1 MYIRKGIY
9 MKKYNSRSEVPEQYK
24 WNLSDIYE
32 NTKEYDKSFNQL
44 KEDIKKLSTYEGCTK
59 DSNKLYEFL
68 ELDSKT
74 IALLYR
80 VNVYAFLINDQEL
93 GISENM
99 DRMTKAEEQ
108 EAKYGNAVAFF
119 SPELLELSKEEY
131 EKLFENNKL
140 NEYKHLLDDVYRAKD
155 HILSSDKEI
164 IINELNA
171 SQPNY
176 GNASSTLLNKLNDYG
191 TVTIDGDEEK
201 ITQTNLRRLL
211 KNGNKDIRLEVREKY
226 NKVLDQYADM
236 SAILLNSYVKNNIT
250 SCKLHNY
257 KDAWDEKLFITK
269 MPNEAYEAL
278 RTTVEDNVDKLQKYF
293 RIFKETLKL
302 DSLDM
307 CDLNLEMIKL
317 DKEYSIED
325 GEKLCLEAIKPL
337 GKDYYNHFKK
347 VFDNHYID
355 YAQYPGKTSGGYS
368 ASGLDFDS
376 RILLSFNYDL
386 DSVSTVIHE
395 GGHNVHHQYV
405 TENNPI
411 QYRDIGS
418 LISEVASLT
427 NECLLSSY
435 LAENGKDK
443 KEKLKGIENILD
455 VIVSNLFGAVREAK
469 MEQDFYNYVNEGNNI
484 TKDYMDKLTKDSI
497 DKYYGDT
504 VNKDE
509 YYGLSWVRRSHYYMD
524 YYLYAYSICISIASY
539 VASEILNGN
548 KEMLDNYIKF
558 LSTGTSKDNI
568 EIFNTL
574 GIDVTDKKVY
584 EKAIE
589 YFDSMLDKFVKLRD
603 EA

>member
-1 MYIRKGIY
+1 
-9 MKKYNSRSEVPEQYK
+9 MKKYNSRSEVPEEYK
-24 WNLSDIYE
+24 WNLKDIFKD
-32 NTKEYDKSFNQL
+32 TSEYDKAFIEL
-44 KEDIKKLSTYEGCTK
+44 KNNIEKLSTYVGCTK

-68 ELDSKT
+68 QLDNNT
-74 IALLYR
+74 LALLYR
-80 VNVYAFLINDQEL
+80 INVYAFLINDQEL

-99 DRMTKAEEQ
+99 DRMSKAEEQ
-108 EAKYGNAVAFF
+108 EAKYSNAVSFF

-131 EKLFENNKL
+131 EALFENDKL
-140 NEYKHLLDDVYRAKD
+140 NEFKYILDNIYRSKE
-155 HILSSDKEI
+155 HILPSDKEI
-164 IINELNA
+164 IINELNI

-176 GNASSTLLNKLNDYG
+176 GNASATLLNKLNDYG
-191 TVTIDGDEEK
+191 TITIDGEEEK

-211 KNGNKDIRLEVREKY
+211 KNENKDIRQEVRTKY
-226 NKVLDQYADM
+226 NKVLDQYGDM

-250 SCKLHNY
+250 TCKLHNF
-257 KDAWDEKLFITK
+257 KDAWDEKLFNTK

-278 RTTVEDNVDKLQKYF
+278 RTTVEENVDKLQKYF
-293 RIFKETLKL
+293 RVFKDTLKL

-307 CDLNLEMIKL
+307 CDLNLEMVKL
-317 DKEYSIED
+317 DNEYSIE
-325 GEKLCLEAIKPL
+325 EAQKLCLEAIKPL
-337 GKDYYNHFKK
+337 GEDYYNHFIK
-347 VFDNHYID
+347 VFNNHYID
-355 YAQYPGKTSGGYS
+355 YAQYPGKCSGGYS
-368 ASGLDFDS
+368 AAGVDFDS
-376 RILLSFNYDL
+376 RILLSYNYDL
-386 DSVSTVIHE
+386 DSVSTIAHE

-405 TENNPI
+405 NENNPI

-418 LISEVASLT
+418 LVSEVASLT

-484 TKDYMDKLTKDSI
+484 TKDYMNKLTSDSI

-509 YYGLSWVRRSHYYMD
+509 FTGLSWIRRSHYYMD
-524 YYLYAYSICISIASY
+524 YYLYSYSICISIASY

-558 LSTGTSKDNI
+558 LSTGTSIDNI

>member
-1 MYIRKGIY
+1 
-9 MKKYNSRSEVPEQYK
+9 MKKYNSRSEVPEEYK
-24 WNLSDIYE
+24 WNLKDIFKD
-32 NTKEYDKSFNQL
+32 TSEYDKAFIEL
-44 KEDIKKLSTYEGCTK
+44 KNNIEKLSTFVGCTK

-68 ELDSKT
+68 QLDNNT
-74 IALLYR
+74 LALLYR
-80 VNVYAFLINDQEL
+80 INVYAFLINDQEL

-99 DRMTKAEEQ
+99 DRMSKAEEQ
-108 EAKYGNAVAFF
+108 EAKYSNAVSFF

-131 EKLFENNKL
+131 EALFENDKL
-140 NEYKHLLDDVYRAKD
+140 NEFKYILDNIYRSKE
-155 HILSSDKEI
+155 HILPSDKEI
-164 IINELNA
+164 IINELNI

-176 GNASSTLLNKLNDYG
+176 GNASATLLNKLNDYG
-191 TVTIDGDEEK
+191 TITIDGEEEK

-211 KNGNKDIRLEVREKY
+211 KNENKDIRQEVRTKY
-226 NKVLDQYADM
+226 NKVLDQYGDM

-250 SCKLHNY
+250 TCKLHNF
-257 KDAWDEKLFITK
+257 KDAWDEKLFNTK

-278 RTTVEDNVDKLQKYF
+278 RTTVEENVDKLQKYF
-293 RIFKETLKL
+293 RVFKDTLKL

-307 CDLNLEMIKL
+307 CDLNLEMVKL
-317 DKEYSIED
+317 DNEYSIE
-325 GEKLCLEAIKPL
+325 EAQKLCLEAIKPL
-337 GKDYYNHFKK
+337 GEDYYNHFIK
-347 VFDNHYID
+347 VFNNHYID
-355 YAQYPGKTSGGYS
+355 YAQYPGKCSGGYS
-368 ASGLDFDS
+368 AAGVDFDS
-376 RILLSFNYDL
+376 RILLSYNYDL
-386 DSVSTVIHE
+386 DSVSTIAHE

-405 TENNPI
+405 NENNPI

-418 LISEVASLT
+418 LVSEVASLT

-484 TKDYMDKLTKDSI
+484 TKDYMNKLTSDSI

-509 YYGLSWVRRSHYYMD
+509 FTGLSWIRRSHYYMD
-524 YYLYAYSICISIASY
+524 YYLYSYSICISIASY

-558 LSTGTSKDNI
+558 LSTGTSIDNI

>member
-1 MYIRKGIY
+1 
-9 MKKYNSRSEVPEQYK
+9 MKKYNSRSEVPEEYK
-24 WNLSDIYE
+24 WNLKDIFKD
-32 NTKEYDKSFNQL
+32 TSEYDKAFIEL
-44 KEDIKKLSTYEGCTK
+44 KNNIEKLSTYVGCTK

-68 ELDSKT
+68 QLDNNT
-74 IALLYR
+74 LALLYR
-80 VNVYAFLINDQEL
+80 INVYAFLINDQEL

-99 DRMTKAEEQ
+99 DRMSKAEEQ
-108 EAKYGNAVAFF
+108 EAKYSNAVSFF

-131 EKLFENNKL
+131 EALFENDKL
-140 NEYKHLLDDVYRAKD
+140 NEFKYILDNIYRSKE
-155 HILSSDKEI
+155 HILPSDKEI
-164 IINELNA
+164 IINELNI

-176 GNASSTLLNKLNDYG
+176 GNASATLLNKLNDYG
-191 TVTIDGDEEK
+191 TITIDGEEEK

-211 KNGNKDIRLEVREKY
+211 KNENKDIRQEVRTKY
-226 NKVLDQYADM
+226 NKVLDQYGDM

-250 SCKLHNY
+250 TCKLHNF
-257 KDAWDEKLFITK
+257 KDAWDEKLFNTK

-278 RTTVEDNVDKLQKYF
+278 RTTVEENVDKLQKYF
-293 RIFKETLKL
+293 RVFKDTLKL

-307 CDLNLEMIKL
+307 CDLNLEMVKL
-317 DKEYSIED
+317 DNEYSIE
-325 GEKLCLEAIKPL
+325 EAQKLCLEAIKPL
-337 GKDYYNHFKK
+337 GEDYYNHFIK
-347 VFDNHYID
+347 VFNNHYID
-355 YAQYPGKTSGGYS
+355 YAQYPGKCSGGYS
-368 ASGLDFDS
+368 AAGVDFDS
-376 RILLSFNYDL
+376 RILLSYNYDL
-386 DSVSTVIHE
+386 DSVSTIAHE

-405 TENNPI
+405 NENNPI

-418 LISEVASLT
+418 LVSEVASLT

-484 TKDYMDKLTKDSI
+484 TKDYMNKLTSDSI
-497 DKYYGDT
+497 DKYYGDI

-509 YYGLSWVRRSHYYMD
+509 FTGLSWIRRSHYYMD
-524 YYLYAYSICISIASY
+524 YYLYSYSICISIASY

-558 LSTGTSKDNI
+558 LSTGTSIDNI

>member
-1 MYIRKGIY
+1 
-9 MKKYNSRSEVPEQYK
+9 MKKYNSRSEVPEEYK
-24 WNLSDIYE
+24 WNLKDIFKD
-32 NTKEYDKSFNQL
+32 TSEYDKAFIEL
-44 KEDIKKLSTYEGCTK
+44 KNNIEKLSTFVGCTK

-68 ELDSKT
+68 QLDNNT
-74 IALLYR
+74 LALLYR
-80 VNVYAFLINDQEL
+80 INVYAFLINDQEL

-99 DRMTKAEEQ
+99 DRMSKAEEQ
-108 EAKYGNAVAFF
+108 EAKYSNAVSFF

-131 EKLFENNKL
+131 EALFENDKL
-140 NEYKHLLDDVYRAKD
+140 NEFKYILDNIYRSKE
-155 HILSSDKEI
+155 HILPSDKEI
-164 IINELNA
+164 IINELNI

-176 GNASSTLLNKLNDYG
+176 GNASATLLNKLNDYG
-191 TVTIDGDEEK
+191 TITIDGEEEK

-211 KNGNKDIRLEVREKY
+211 KNENKDIRQEVRTKY
-226 NKVLDQYADM
+226 NKVLDQYGDM

-250 SCKLHNY
+250 TCKLHNF
-257 KDAWDEKLFITK
+257 KDAWDEKLFNSK

-278 RTTVEDNVDKLQKYF
+278 RTTVEENVDKLQKYF
-293 RIFKETLKL
+293 RVFKDTLKL

-317 DKEYSIED
+317 DNEYSIE
-325 GEKLCLEAIKPL
+325 EAQKLCLEAIKPL
-337 GKDYYNHFKK
+337 GEDYYNHFIK
-347 VFDNHYID
+347 VFNNHYID
-355 YAQYPGKTSGGYS
+355 YAQYPGKCSGGYS
-368 ASGLDFDS
+368 AAGVDFDS
-376 RILLSFNYDL
+376 RILLSYNYDL
-386 DSVSTVIHE
+386 DSVSTIAHE

-405 TENNPI
+405 NENNPI

-418 LISEVASLT
+418 LVSEVASLT

-484 TKDYMDKLTKDSI
+484 TKDYMNKLTSDSI

-509 YYGLSWVRRSHYYMD
+509 FTGLSWIRRSHYYMD
-524 YYLYAYSICISIASY
+524 YYLYSYSICISIASY

-558 LSTGTSKDNI
+558 LSTGTSIDNI

>member
-1 MYIRKGIY
+1 
-9 MKKYNSRSEVPEQYK
+9 MKKYNSRSEVPEEYK
-24 WNLSDIYE
+24 WNLKDIFKD
-32 NTKEYDKSFNQL
+32 TSEYDKAFIEL
-44 KEDIKKLSTYEGCTK
+44 KNNIEKLSTYVGCTK

-68 ELDSKT
+68 QLDNNT
-74 IALLYR
+74 LALLYR
-80 VNVYAFLINDQEL
+80 INVYAFLINDQEL

-99 DRMTKAEEQ
+99 DRMSKAEEQ
-108 EAKYGNAVAFF
+108 EAKYSNAVSFF

-131 EKLFENNKL
+131 ESLFENDKL
-140 NEYKHLLDDVYRAKD
+140 NEFKYILDNIYRSKE
-155 HILSSDKEI
+155 HILPSDKEI
-164 IINELNA
+164 LINELNI

-176 GNASSTLLNKLNDYG
+176 GNASATLLNKLNDYG
-191 TVTIDGDEEK
+191 TITIDGEEEK

-211 KNGNKDIRLEVREKY
+211 KNENKDIRQEVRTKY
-226 NKVLDQYADM
+226 NKVLDQYGDM

-250 SCKLHNY
+250 TCKLHNF
-257 KDAWDEKLFITK
+257 KDAWDEKLFNTK

-278 RTTVEDNVDKLQKYF
+278 RTTVEENVDKLQKYF
-293 RIFKETLKL
+293 RIFKDTLKL

-307 CDLNLEMIKL
+307 CDLNLEMVKL
-317 DKEYSIED
+317 DNEYSIE
-325 GEKLCLEAIKPL
+325 EAQKLCLEAIKPL
-337 GKDYYNHFKK
+337 GEDYYNHFIK
-347 VFDNHYID
+347 VFNNHYID
-355 YAQYPGKTSGGYS
+355 YAQYPGKCSGGYS
-368 ASGLDFDS
+368 AAGVDFDS
-376 RILLSFNYDL
+376 RILLSYNYDL
-386 DSVSTVIHE
+386 DSVSTIAHE

-405 TENNPI
+405 NENNPI

-418 LISEVASLT
+418 LVSEVASLT

-484 TKDYMDKLTKDSI
+484 TKDYMNKLTSDSI

-509 YYGLSWVRRSHYYMD
+509 FTGLSWIRRSHYYMD
-524 YYLYAYSICISIASY
+524 YYLYSYSICISIASY

-558 LSTGTSKDNI
+558 LSTGTSIDNI